1 MFIRIEDMKLLKVDD
16 RTIKKILE
24 KKKVDPTLI
33 SNLMRGYFTPTNYSE
48 PRFDQKVE
56 NVRGA
61 MEELS
66 EKSKDYFFFENEA
79 FLFPKTELDAVIRDW
94 KRREFFPYT
103 FIPSKDKDG
112 NIMKD
117 EEGKVIGKWEGGY
130 TPDKTIY
137 KKNKKGQTLYDMQG
151 NPIPEDTGLL
161 KKGIEKIKKLI
172 NPFSDLQAAETSQKP
187 QAPPLPQTP
196 MPNVA
201 AAALQKNPQTGLTR
215 TETAL
220 LSPSEQEIARKT

>member
-1 MFIRIEDMKLLKVDD
+1 MKG
-16 RTIKKILE
+16 
-24 KKKVDPTLI
+24 
-33 SNLMRGYFTPTNYSE
+33 MFTPTNYSE
-48 PRFDQKVE
+48 PRFKQKVKYVKE
-56 NVRGA
+56 A
-61 MEELS
+61 MEKQS
-66 EKSKDYFFFENEA
+66 EKSEDYFFFENKH

-112 NIMKD
+112 NVLRD
-117 EEGKVIGKWEGGY
+117 EEGKIIGKWEGGY

-137 KKNKKGQTLYDMQG
+137 KKNKKGQTLYDMEG
-151 NPIPEDTGLL
+151 NPRREDSGLL

-172 NPFSDLQAAETSQKP
+172 NPLADLTSQKP
-187 QAPPLPQTP
+187 QAPPLPSTP

-201 AAALQKNPQTGLTR
+201 AAAMQKSPQTGLTR